1 MVRAEEGILREVRNR
16 NANEMLVFR
25 KQKLGLTEGR
35 KGTNQLAGTGERAMG
50 REQVRSAKMAKE
62 AITLC
67 PHFKS

>member
-1 MVRAEEGILREVRNR
+1 MVRAKEGILREVRNR

-35 KGTNQLAGTGERAMG
+35 KGTNQLGTGERAMG